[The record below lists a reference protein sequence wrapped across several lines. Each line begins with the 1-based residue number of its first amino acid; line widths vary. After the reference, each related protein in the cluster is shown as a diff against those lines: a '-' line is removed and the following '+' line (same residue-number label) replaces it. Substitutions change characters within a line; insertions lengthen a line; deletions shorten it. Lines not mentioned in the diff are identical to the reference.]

1 MSISALGIGPAPL
14 PHVTGAE
21 RPGETAANKTLP
33 APASPASQDMID
45 KAPQAMVSKK
55 SAVEEF
61 LRWAE
66 MSPAE
71 RIRAQFLE
79 SRGLSEDSLK
89 AMPENEREAIEA
101 EIEQRIRDLLGGE
114 EKQPART
121 STADTALQAGIAYTQ
136 TNALLR

>member
-1 MSISALGIGPAPL
+1 MSISGIGIGPTPL
-14 PHVTGAE
+14 PPITGAE
-21 RPGETAANKTLP
+21 RSGETTASKAVP
-33 APASPASQDMID
+33 APTSPAPQDMIE
-45 KAPQAMVSKK
+45 KAPQSMVPKK

-79 SRGLSEDSLK
+79 SRGLREDSLK

-114 EKQPART
+114 EKQTART
-121 STADTALQAGIAYTQ
+121 STADTSLQGGIAYTQ